1 MRCKIRFVSRQANGG
16 VSFKEQAVEVQGRR
30 VKLGRGTDNDV
41 FLKDLRV
48 NFRHADILIRD
59 TDLVVEAVGESPL
72 KVDGVAMS
80 RGALAPGTQV
90 EVGPYRVGLL
100 AAEPGADLTLEVE
113 LLTPAPTG
121 TVEQLMAPGGLKLEG
136 TVLGKRALSW
146 ALFLAVLAVGLGLPV
161 AAYLTKAASR
171 NGAEAPAA
179 GMQGGARPTLTFD

>member
-1 MRCKIRFVSRQANGG
+1 
-16 VSFKEQAVEVQGRR
+16 

-48 NFRHADILIRD
+48 NFRHADIVVRD
-59 TDLVVEAVGESPL
+59 ADLVVEAVGESPL

-100 AAEPGADLTLEVE
+100 PPEPGADLTLEVE

-121 TVEQLMAPGGLKLEG
+121 TVEQLWR
-136 TVLGKRALSW
+136 RA
-146 ALFLAVLAVGLGLPV
+146 G
-161 AAYLTKAASR
+161 
-171 NGAEAPAA
+171 
-179 GMQGGARPTLTFD
+179 